1 MSYYKVEPWVLKDAV
16 DNLEKAILALE
27 KVGKNRSV
35 LVHRCKKISK
45 LIKENYPAVDDI
57 GHTKTK

>member
-16 DNLEKAILALE
+16 ENLEKAILVLE
-27 KVGKNRSV
+27 KAGKSKSV

-45 LIKENYPAVDDI
+45 LIRDNYPTVSDE
-57 GHTKTK
+57 HTKTK